1 MLKDENMF
9 ELSDKDY
16 HRIKDIIYNVIG
28 INLGDS
34 KKELL
39 RTRLSKRLRA
49 LSIDTFDEYYNH
61 VTKRDQSELTHLFD
75 AISTNTTSFF
85 REMEHFKFVT
95 STVLPALIE
104 EKKKKNDREIRIWSA
119 ASSTGEE
126 AYSIAMTV
134 LEFLRPQLGWNVK
147 ILATD
152 ISTKVIAKVE
162 AGIYTEDRVST
173 VPKEMLRKY
182 FRKGRGELA
191 GMVKLKDEVKNMV
204 YPRRI
209 NLQVAQFPF
218 KKEFDFIFC
227 RNVMIY
233 FDKETQLAIVDK
245 LYRHLKKGGYLF
257 LGHAESLTGIQ
268 TQFRYV
274 KPTVYIK

>member
-1 MLKDENMF
+1 MF
-9 ELSDKDY
+9 ELSDNDY
-16 HRIKDIIYNVIG
+16 HKIKDMIYDVIG
-28 INLGDS
+28 INLGES
-34 KKELL
+34 KQELV
-39 RTRLSKRLRA
+39 RTRLGKRLRA
-49 LSIDTFDEYYNH
+49 LNIGTFDEYYTH
-61 VTKRDQSELTHLFD
+61 VTKKDQTELTHLFD

-85 REMEHFKFVT
+85 REMDHFNFVT
-95 STVLPALIE
+95 STVLPALIA
-104 EKKKKNDREIRIWSA
+104 EKNKNNDREIRIWSA

-134 LEFLRPQLGWNVK
+134 LEFLRGKPGFKVK

-152 ISTKVIAKVE
+152 ISTKVLAKVE
-162 AGIYTEDRVST
+162 AALYPEDRVNT
-173 VPKEMLRKY
+173 VPKDMLKRY
-182 FRKGRGELA
+182 FRKGTGEQA
-191 GMVKLKDEVKNMV
+191 GMVMLKDEVKNMV
-204 YPRRI
+204 FPRRI

-233 FDKETQLAIVDK
+233 FDKPTQSGIVEK
-245 LYRHLKKGGYLF
+245 LYRHLKKDGYLF

-268 TQFRYV
+268 TQLKYV

>member
-1 MLKDENMF
+1 MF